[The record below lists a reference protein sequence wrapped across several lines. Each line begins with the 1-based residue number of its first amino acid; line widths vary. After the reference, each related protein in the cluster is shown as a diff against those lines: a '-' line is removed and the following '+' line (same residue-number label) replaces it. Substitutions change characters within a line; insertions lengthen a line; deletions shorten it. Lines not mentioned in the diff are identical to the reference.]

1 MRYFIEVCS
10 GSRSFEKKL
19 SAEKY
24 LKAPNSKKYVNM
36 LSQIQEN
43 DRILHYLTASITKSK
58 AWQSAFVG
66 ESTVDSRMKLM
77 GKRILCELRD
87 IKLLPASVK
96 LSSLKEKSV
105 SPKLERAIKMSMQ
118 SYIFEIE
125 EIDYQLIKVM
135 SESKETA

>member
-1 MRYFIEVCS
+1 
-10 GSRSFEKKL
+10 
-19 SAEKY
+19 
-24 LKAPNSKKYVNM
+24 M

-43 DRILHYLTASITKSK
+43 DRILHYLTGSITKAK
-58 AWQSAFVG
+58 AWQSAFIG

-77 GKRILCELRD
+77 GKRLLCELRD
-87 IKLLPASVK
+87 IKLLPDSVK

-125 EIDYQLIKVM
+125 EIDYQLIKSM
-135 SESKETA
+135 SESKEMA